1 MDDADGD
8 ETHRSKAA
16 KDREHV
22 LPGKNTIP
30 FKFCMND
37 LNDACEGGGGRVDG

>member
-1 MDDADGD
+1 MEDSDVE
-8 ETHRSKAA
+8 ETHGRRR
-16 KDREHV
+16 DNNREHV